1 MKYVPNVNSA
11 PLFFFFSLESD
22 VNSARLFFF
31 FIGIS
36 LVNAIVDSGICAWV
50 VQMVNHLNTFLFF
63 LHP

>member
-11 PLFFFFSLESD
+11 RLFF
-22 VNSARLFFF
+22 FFF

-63 LHP
+63 PHP